1 MSTIKFIIIYLI
13 IYLFIY
19 YLFINFIQCQKTY
32 RSNIITHQYRTP
44 I

>member
-13 IYLFIY
+13 IYLFI